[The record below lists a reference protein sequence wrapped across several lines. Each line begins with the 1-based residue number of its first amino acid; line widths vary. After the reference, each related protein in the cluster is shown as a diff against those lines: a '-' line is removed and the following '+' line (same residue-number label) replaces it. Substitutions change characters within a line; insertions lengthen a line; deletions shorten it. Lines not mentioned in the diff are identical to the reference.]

1 MKLKNKFNQDD
12 KITDSNLLPLVNI
25 IFLLLIFFLL
35 AGVIEKKRDLLNI
48 NLPEATIEEF
58 SGKDRP
64 ELHIYPNGK
73 IKLDGSDVT
82 LKNLSDS
89 LKKRYPQLKDSE
101 LLVTADADI
110 TSKHLNEILLI
121 LDKTKVKKISLL
133 TLKNE

>member
-48 NLPEATIEEF
+48 NLPEATIEQF
-58 SGKDRP
+58 TGKDRP

-110 TSKHLNEILLI
+110 TSKHLNEFLLI
-121 LDKTKVKKISLL
+121 LDRTKVKKISLL

>member
-1 MKLKNKFNQDD
+1 MKLKNKFNQGD

-35 AGVIEKKRDLLNI
+35 AGVIEKKRDLLNV
-48 NLPEATIEEF
+48 NLPEATIEQF
-58 SGKDRP
+58 TDKDSP
-64 ELHIYPNGK
+64 ELHIYVNGK
-73 IKLDGSDVT
+73 IRLDGSYVT

-89 LKKRYPQLKDSE
+89 LKKQYPQLKDSE

-110 TSKHLNEILLI
+110 TSKHLNKILLI
-121 LDKTKVKKISLL
+121 LDQTKVKKISLL